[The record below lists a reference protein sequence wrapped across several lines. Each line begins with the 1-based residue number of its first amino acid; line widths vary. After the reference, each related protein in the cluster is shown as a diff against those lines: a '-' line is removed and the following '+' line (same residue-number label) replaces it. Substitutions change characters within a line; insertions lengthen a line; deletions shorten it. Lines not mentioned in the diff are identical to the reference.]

1 MPKTVLL
8 DVADGVATVTLNRP
22 EAGNALN
29 MEMGRDLL
37 EAALACEFDPK
48 VRAVVL
54 TGTGRNFGFGGDV
67 RGMSEQ
73 GEGVAAFLN
82 ELTTYI
88 HGAISC
94 FARMKAP
101 VVAAVNGTA
110 AGGAVGLVC
119 MADLAIA
126 GRGSKF
132 TLAYTGIGLAP
143 DCSTSFLLPRIVGR
157 RRAIELFLTNRVLT
171 AEEALGWGLVNQVV
185 DDAEV
190 LPPASRPRWRP
201 RPAPSRR
208 SRCTRTASRACAPSS
223 RSASRTTDFP
233 RWRRAPDAGVVLRCN
248 NATGA
253 PDHDRRIHPRRR
265 AHPAWPRAAGRLAAS
280 DHPRRT
286 RRADARRA
294 A

>member
-8 DVADGVATVTLNRP
+8 EVADGVATVTLNRP
-22 EAGNALN
+22 DAGNALN

-37 EAALACEFDPK
+37 EVALACEFDPK

-157 RRAIELFLTNRVLT
+157 RRAIELFLTNRVLS

-190 LPPASRPRWRP
+190 LPA
-201 RPAPSRR
+201 A
-208 SRCTRTASRACAPSS
+208 RALAA
-223 RSASRTTDFP
+223 RF
-233 RWRRAPDAGVVLRCN
+233 
-248 NATGA
+248 
-253 PDHDRRIHPRRR
+253 
-265 AHPAWPRAAGRLAAS
+265 AAGPTESYGAVKRLMDSTDPGLEAQMAAEARAIAAQS
-280 DHPRRT
+280 VHPNGVEGV
-286 RRADARRA
+286 RAFLEKRKPNY
-294 A
+294 